1 MEKPAHYK
9 LCLKTF
15 STKLRELRHLIDH
28 DSVLTMMIG
37 PQKSHT
43 GQHLAILV
51 LLLCMSCPV
60 PAYAVPMV
68 DDPNGFQSL
77 AWGAALTTRPDLEVA
92 RAGPHVNEYQLK
104 ESQPLFD
111 GIPVESL
118 RFLSVDEQF
127 ARVTIRYH
135 GDDRHKQIL
144 THLEQRFGSLERV
157 PGQIMR
163 GLTQQYNWRG
173 TNTEINLTYHANT
186 ERGFIFID
194 SRSLAPRFNDHIT
207 DSAE

>member
-1 MEKPAHYK
+1 M
-9 LCLKTF
+9 
-15 STKLRELRHLIDH
+15 IGH
-28 DSVLTMMIG
+28 DSVAIMIG
-37 PQKSHT
+37 RQKNYT
-43 GQHLAILV
+43 EQYVALLGF
-51 LLLCMSCPV
+51 LLCISSPV
-60 PAYAVPMV
+60 LAHAVPMV
-68 DDPNGFQSL
+68 NDPNGFQSL
-77 AWGAALTTRPDLEVA
+77 LWGATLTTRPDLEVA

-104 ESQPLFD
+104 DSQPQFD

-127 ARVTIRYH
+127 ARVTIRYQ
-135 GDDRHKQIL
+135 GDERHREIL
-144 THLEQRFGSLERV
+144 AHLEQQFGSLERA